1 MTTKS
6 KLLAA
11 ALGALVLAG
20 AAAPGFAQPPATPPA
35 AVAPAASLT
44 PAQRAAVLAEIR
56 AKVSQ
61 LYVFPERRAAI
72 VAALTNA
79 EKAGRYNLDS
89 SAAFAE
95 AVSEDLAASSHDKH
109 MYLLADPAEYAA
121 LSAPAATA
129 EAEAQ
134 AFWRERALSDNHG
147 LTEMKILP
155 GNVRYLKI
163 AGFHWIDD
171 ETGQAYDDAMRF
183 LRGGDAVVIDLR
195 GNGGGSGAAVN
206 YLTSHFMKPGAL
218 LLTFTRASETPE
230 QSRAREFLPAGR
242 LIGKPLYVLTDGGC
256 FSACE
261 EFAYHVQQ
269 FRLGERIG
277 TTTGGGANNNDQM
290 PIAPGFVL
298 SVSAGRP
305 VHAVSGTNWEGVGVK
320 PDVDASPTQALDVAL
335 KRALTGLAA
344 STTATARQ
352 RENYAWALIDAE
364 ARLRPV
370 TLAPERLQ
378 ALAGRYGGA
387 EISFRDGSLWL
398 TRADRPERQLI
409 PLDDKGL
416 FAAEGAA
423 NLRARFVP
431 GALELTWQG
440 DPEPVRLA
448 RH

>member
-1 MTTKS
+1 MKTR
-6 KLLAA
+6 LLAA
-11 ALGALVLAG
+11 ALGAIALTAAGAPALARQAAPAP
-20 AAAPGFAQPPATPPA
+20 AAAPFNRLSPAEA
-35 AVAPAASLT
+35 AAALD
-44 PAQRAAVLAEIR
+44 AIE
-56 AKVSQ
+56 AKVRE
-61 LYVFPERRAAI
+61 LYVFPERRQTI
-72 VAALTNA
+72 IDRLTA
-79 EKAGRYNLDS
+79 SRKAGRYDLAS
-89 SAAFAE
+89 PAAFAE
-95 AVSEDLAASSHDKH
+95 AVSEDLRASSGDKH
-109 MYLLADPAEYAA
+109 MYLLADPVQYAA

-134 AFWRERALSDNHG
+134 AFWRERALAENHG
-147 LTEMKILP
+147 LTETRILP

-163 AGFHWIDD
+163 GGFHWVDD

-183 LRGGDAVVIDLR
+183 LKGGDAVVIDLR

-206 YLTSHFMKPGAL
+206 YLTSHFVKPTTL

-230 QSRAREFLPAGR
+230 QSRAREYLPAGR

-261 EFAYHVQQ
+261 EFAYHVQH
-269 FRLGERIG
+269 FKLGERIG

-320 PDVDASPTQALDVAL
+320 PDVDASPMQALDVAL

-378 ALAGRYGGA
+378 ALAGRYGSA
-387 EISFRDGSLWL
+387 AISFRDGSLWL
-398 TRADRPERQLI
+398 TRADRPERRLI